1 MKKRIIIVL
10 SVTVISIVAL
20 VVLIFNIK
28 RGFNVNYEKDMYGFL
43 EKLDAK
49 DKEVIRGEL
58 EKYYVERDGYAGF
71 DMDEE
76 HIQYEYEEAVKY
88 KDWNVSAFDY
98 HRDYYKALM
107 VAKRLGDD
115 HAIDVFRDIYAN
127 NHHDIESLDIMSYI
141 SYVGIMKELGL
152 ASDLKKYFDELDNH
166 EVFDNHVTDYSRNGF
181 YLREYIYLLE
191 VFDADMVDEKYH
203 VRQQLDE
210 ELAKYSFNTRNYSD
224 KGECSCYFGDML
236 TIIDMLGVSDQYDFS
251 YMIPYYKEYEKKYYD
266 EDEEA
271 YDYSGDYVE
280 FAYDYYRISGD
291 NSFLSNVEASI
302 FKINGHD
309 FSSIISKAYSNNRYR
324 IYKHPE
330 YDSELKEILD
340 NYVKH
345 LKVDST
351 HEIRKY
357 DTYYG
362 LKLAQASGFEYD
374 KDKVKEYLKTLFDEY
389 DAEQEYTAYNLM
401 YPVKIANLIGCL
413 DMVPDYYKKMID
425 DKVSNMDLE
434 NYEEWSEYSQILQ
447 LKLILDPSYSVSLDQ
462 KNRLKEY
469 VTRVPSKLKEK
480 YKGKEELKY
489 VDYIYYDEN
498 YMIFQIIL
506 GMKTRSDY
514 KEQMKKWMKEEGYNE
529 LNFEEANSPYD
540 VFLYY
545 MLAG

>member
-1 MKKRIIIVL
+1 MKKRIIIAL

-58 EKYYVERDGYAGF
+58 EKYYVESDDYAGF
-71 DMDEE
+71 DRKFER
-76 HIQYEYEEAVKY
+76 HTYKYEEELAVSKEFPNL
-88 KDWNVSAFDY
+88 KISY
-98 HRDYYKALM
+98 HNDYYDSLM
-107 VAKRLGDD
+107 VAKQIGDN
-115 HAIDVFRDIYAN
+115 HAIDIFKDIYAN
-127 NHHDIESLDIMSYI
+127 DHDVSSLDFLTYI
-141 SYVGIMKELGL
+141 SYVGIVKELGL

-166 EVFDNHVTDYSRNGF
+166 ELTHYVDGKLSISDYIR
-181 YLREYIYLLE
+181 LLE

-210 ELAKYSFNTRNYSD
+210 ELAKYHFNTKNYFD
-224 KGECSCYFGDML
+224 DGECKWSFGDML
-236 TIIDMLGVSDQYDFS
+236 TLIDLLGVSAQYDFS

-266 EDEEA
+266 EDKEA
-271 YDYSGDYVE
+271 YDYSGNYVD

-291 NSFLSNVEASI
+291 DSFLDNVDDSI
-302 FKINGHD
+302 FNVSYGDAKM
-309 FSSIISKAYSNNRYR
+309 IISNAYRKNKYR
-324 IYKHPE
+324 IGSYAK
-330 YDSELKEILD
+330 YDSDVRMFLD
-340 NYVKH
+340 RYVDNLIIENDH
-345 LKVDST
+345 SFNSWDM
-351 HEIRKY
+351 
-357 DTYYG
+357 YYG
-362 LKLAQASGFEYD
+362 IKLAQASGFEYD
-374 KDKVKEYLKTLFDEY
+374 KDKVKEYLKTRFDEY
-389 DAEQEYTAYNLM
+389 DAEQEYTAYELM

-413 DMVPDYYKKMID
+413 DMVPDFYKKMID
-425 DKVSNMDLE
+425 DKVSNMNLE
-434 NYEEWSEYSQILQ
+434 NYEEWDEYSQSLQ

-480 YKGKEELKY
+480 YKGKEEYKY

-514 KEQMKKWMKEEGYNE
+514 KEQMKNWMKEDGYDE

-545 MLAG
+545 MLEK